1 MARKINWLLRL
12 TQFCSR
18 TESNQRRK
26 KAHRELISIL
36 CTWYIRSRCSFS
48 KWDPFQAQLHC
59 QVEFKAVPR
68 SALVHV
74 CVINIRVHKNVFSF
88 SFGWRT
94 CTFFWH
100 YFWIANRYLKLIHLV
115 MARIWVNTV
124 TNMPTYQFPPPPTFS
139 MEALFSFWFFDFTFS
154 STRKRFN
161 ISNLLTLTHTQT
173 HEYKSYETKRNSF
186 RILSHHQNSM
196 PTLITFF
203 LHLISYTWQIS

>member
-1 MARKINWLLRL
+1 MSSQTCIFGALLFLRFHRKKYSLKKRNLSVSEWVWEREMARKINWLLRL

-124 TNMPTYQFPPPPTFS
+124 TNMPTYQFPPPHISNGSAFF
-139 MEALFSFWFFDFTFS
+139 LLIFWLHFFFD
-154 STRKRFN
+154 
-161 ISNLLTLTHTQT
+161 THTIQHFEFADT
-173 HEYKSYETKRNSF
+173 HSHPNT
-186 RILSHHQNSM
+186 RI
-196 PTLITFF
+196 
-203 LHLISYTWQIS
+203 